1 MGLVQPLKS
10 RDLALEGLSPKTC
23 FSDKRHQKVSLAYIY
38 MQTDDFLSHWIAN
51 WHQRC
56 SCCASNNPG
65 VFGPISCGCLNSTC
79 CRWNPCVFNDIAN
92 VNVYAILMVF
102 TILMVYVLHDIA
114 NTNCFS
120 NVHAILPVLYYLFKP
135 PCLPGSGGKV
145 ARRVQSIS
153 SYWRPVVNCF
163 INLSVAIASLIY
175 SQTSQA
181 QKHQAIW
188 KQTRPRDASI
198 PGETHCHKATVWRWF
213 IAPT

>member
-1 MGLVQPLKS
+1 MTKDIKRYLWHIYICKRTIFCPIGL
-10 RDLALEGLSPKTC
+10 
-23 FSDKRHQKVSLAYIY
+23 
-38 MQTDDFLSHWIAN
+38 QTGTSGAAAVPPTTQAFLDQFHV
-51 WHQRC
+51 
-56 SCCASNNPG
+56 G
-65 VFGPISCGCLNSTC
+65 VWNTC

-120 NVHAILPVLYYLFKP
+120 NVHAILPVLYYLLKP

-163 INLSVAIASLIY
+163 INLSVAIASSMY

-188 KQTRPRDASI
+188 KQTRPRDGSI
-198 PGETHCHKATVWRWF
+198 PGETHCHKATVWTWF